1 MKKLISKDGNSIQYS
16 RLKPVAEEVRSRSE
30 FFPTREHEKVPV
42 TDPWGSYYVVRART
56 AAIKGTFKAELD
68 IISFGPNKKDEDG
81 KGDDIVLPRA
91 LGL

>member
-1 MKKLISKDGNSIQYS
+1 
-16 RLKPVAEEVRSRSE
+16 
-30 FFPTREHEKVPV
+30 V